1 MLKILSFTTLYPNS
15 AQPAH
20 GVFVENRLRKV
31 AETGKAEITVVAPVP
46 WFPFTSK
53 RFGTYGAYAGVPKVE
68 ERFGITVH
76 HPRYP
81 VIPKVGMSVAPA
93 LMVLGV
99 RRFVER
105 LVAQSGGFDLID
117 AHYFYPDGVAA
128 VRIANV
134 LGLPVTVTARGTDLN
149 LIPNYALPRRQ
160 IIAAAEQASHMMTV
174 CEALKKPLLEMG
186 IADEKVSV
194 LRNGVDL
201 EQFTPQDRDQARARW
216 GLERPTLVSV
226 GGLVPRKGHD
236 IIIRALSSLPDIDLL
251 IAGDGPEQAALE
263 RLIRERDLG
272 GRVRLLGRVAHED
285 LAGLY
290 SASDCLVLASDR
302 EGWANV
308 LLEAMACGTPVVATN
323 IWGTGEVVRTPEA
336 GLLVD
341 ARTPEALSD
350 AIGTLLTDP
359 PDRAATRAYAEQ
371 FSWDATTN
379 AQLAIFSRLAAGSD
393 EG

>member
-53 RFGTYGAYAGVPKVE
+53 RFGTYGTYASVPKVE

-81 VIPKVGMSVAPA
+81 VIPKVGMPVAPA

-105 LVAQSGGFDLID
+105 LVAQSDGFDLID

-359 PDRAATRAYAEQ
+359 PERAATRAYAEQ